1 MKHAFIRS
9 SAAILSFGMLLPA
22 LSSGN
27 IVQAESS
34 VDPLSMAT
42 GDVNADGDFDV
53 SDVILLQKWLLAVP
67 DTQLSDW
74 KAADLCN
81 DEVLDVFDLCL
92 MKRTLIKGVDH
103 GTPPDENADMVA
115 DLRKGRNQY
124 FFPSG
129 PWTNGGVF
137 DCGWTSSN
145 IRLQNGDPMEI
156 TITEDPSGKYHY
168 LSGEYRTYVNYH
180 YGYYECSMMPIKA
193 NGVDTG
199 FFTYTGPSEGDPWD
213 EIDFEFLGYDT
224 TKVQLNHYADGV
236 GGHEY
241 MLDLGFDA
249 SKGFHTYGFLWLED
263 SITWYVD
270 GEPRYAVTETLPCN
284 PSKIMVN
291 AWPGI
296 GCDAWLKPF
305 EGNVPLTAKF
315 QWITWC
321 SPETFLKSHPMPE
334 VGSLTKEGLKVQ

>member
-1 MKHAFIRS
+1 MYKSKAYLAATIVAASCLLALSPMTSLAQIGDIRS
-9 SAAILSFGMLLPA
+9 DGVVDDTDIISLQKYML
-22 LSSGN
+22 G
-27 IVQAESS
+27 AESF
-34 VDPLSMAT
+34 T
-42 GDVNADGDFDV
+42 QEQFD
-53 SDVILLQKWLLAVP
+53 
-67 DTQLSDW
+67 
-74 KAADLCN
+74 AADLN
-81 DEVLDVFDLCL
+81 DDASVNGFDLAIL
-92 MKRTLIKGVDH
+92 KRIYSKGIDY
-103 GTPPDENADMVA
+103 GTQPDLEADMIA
-115 DLRKGRNQY
+115 DLRKGTNRY

-129 PWTNGGVF
+129 PWANGGVF

-145 IRLQNGDPMEI
+145 IKLVNGSPMEI
-156 TITEDPSGKYHY
+156 TITDDPSGKYNY
-168 LSGEYRTYVNYH
+168 LSGEYRTYINYH

-224 TKVQLNHYADGV
+224 TKVQLNYFSDGE

-270 GEPRYAVTETLPCN
+270 GEPRYAVTETIPCN

-296 GCDAWLKPF
+296 NCDEWLKPF
-305 EGNVPLTAKF
+305 EGNVPLTAKY
-315 QWITWC
+315 QWITWS
-321 SPETFLKSHPMPE
+321 SPETFLESHPMPPVE
-334 VGSLTKEGLKVQ
+334 SLTREALSEQ